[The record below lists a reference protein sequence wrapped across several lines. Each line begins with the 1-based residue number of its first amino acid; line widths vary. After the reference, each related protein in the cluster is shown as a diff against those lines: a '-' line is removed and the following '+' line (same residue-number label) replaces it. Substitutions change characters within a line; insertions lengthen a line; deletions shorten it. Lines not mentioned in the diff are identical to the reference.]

1 MPYETFSTDAPL
13 SAEDSA
19 AQGQDTYDDS
29 SDSVYQ
35 PMDADFF
42 KPRLRMVSN
51 GYPIEDEDEDDA
63 EGEPESENW
72 YDSVRAFESRLEAR
86 VDARMDGGYANS
98 IAPFMAVVENG
109 EVATRANKKTRRKS
123 RPTAESNLRYPGL
136 KKHTDK
142 QIAEGIPPTPR
153 GCEWRRS
160 DEGLNLWRCWTEW
173 DEPRTQRIKKSR
185 YAGNLTYDGWQVMKE
200 YDYEAY
206 ISNIGERLRRHGGR

>member
-1 MPYETFSTDAPL
+1 MPYETFSTYATS

-19 AQGQDTYDDS
+19 AQEQEAYEDF
-29 SDSVYQ
+29 SDSVQQ
-35 PMDADFF
+35 PMDAEFF
-42 KPRLRMVSN
+42 RPRLRMVSN
-51 GYPIEDEDEDDA
+51 GYPFEEEDEDEV
-63 EGEPESENW
+63 ETEPESDNW
-72 YDSVRAFESRLEAR
+72 YDSVRAFEARLE
-86 VDARMDGGYANS
+86 ARMDGGYANS
-98 IAPFMAVVENG
+98 IAPFMAVVEKG
-109 EVATRANKKTRRKS
+109 EDITSAHKKAGRSSK
-123 RPTAESNLRYPGL
+123 PTSGSNPRYPGL

-173 DEPRTQRIKKSR
+173 DEDKTQRIKKSR

>member
-1 MPYETFSTDAPL
+1 MPYETFSADAPL
-13 SAEDSA
+13 RAAGSA
-19 AQGQDTYDDS
+19 AQEQDAYEDS
-29 SDSVYQ
+29 PDSTHQ
-35 PMDADFF
+35 PMEAEFVRP
-42 KPRLRMVSN
+42 KLRMVSN
-51 GYPIEDEDEDDA
+51 GYPFEEEDDDDGA
-63 EGEPESENW
+63 ENENW
-72 YDSVRAFESRLEAR
+72 YDSVRAFEARMEAK
-86 VDARMDGGYANS
+86 MDGGYANPV
-98 IAPFMAVVENG
+98 APFRAVFENG
-109 EVATRANKKTRRKS
+109 KDADGTRKKKARSGRATT
-123 RPTAESNLRYPGL
+123 ESNPRYPGL

-173 DEPRTQRIKKSR
+173 DEDKAQRIKKSR

>member
-1 MPYETFSTDAPL
+1 MPYETFSTYAPS

-19 AQGQDTYDDS
+19 AQAQDAYEDS
-29 SDSVYQ
+29 SDSAHQ

-42 KPRLRMVSN
+42 RSKQRMVSN
-51 GYPIEDEDEDDA
+51 GYPIDDEDEDDA
-63 EGEPESENW
+63 EGEPGSKNW
-72 YDSVRAFESRLEAR
+72 YDSVRAFEAGLE
-86 VDARMDGGYANS
+86 ARMDGGYANS
-98 IAPFMAVVENG
+98 RAPFLTLVENG
-109 EVATRANKKTRRKS
+109 EGAMRATGAKDKTGRGHK
-123 RPTAESNLRYPGL
+123 PAAESKPRYPGL